1 MGLRFIAPSDAILRF
16 AVPGGRAEEGGA
28 GFVACRIMN
37 WLVWLGLAVVIAA
50 VAAVTGI
57 KPKGTRPVSHSR
69 LMGIGRLALLAI
81 VIILVYA
88 AFRAHAGS

>member
-1 MGLRFIAPSDAILRF
+1 MS
-16 AVPGGRAEEGGA
+16 
-28 GFVACRIMN
+28 

-69 LMGIGRLALLAI
+69 MMGMGRLALLAI
-81 VIILVYA
+81 VIILIYVA
-88 AFRAHAGS
+88 LRARG